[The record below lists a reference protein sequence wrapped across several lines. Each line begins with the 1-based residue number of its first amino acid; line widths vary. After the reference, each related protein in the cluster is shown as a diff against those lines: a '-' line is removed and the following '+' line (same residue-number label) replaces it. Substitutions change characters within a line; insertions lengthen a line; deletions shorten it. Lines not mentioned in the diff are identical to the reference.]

1 METNSTTTQIL
12 DLSKIRKKSISVIT
26 PSGETKELM
35 IDLGDFNILTRLK
48 NSYDKLEEIAVKASA
63 KLAENLD
70 DMDAVVDTLDDMDTE
85 MRACID
91 FIFDANVSEVCV
103 GNGSIISMYNGKFFF
118 ETIME
123 GLANLCGEQVSFEYK
138 KMEQRIKKR
147 TQQYTK

>member
-26 PSGETKELM
+26 PNGETKELM

-91 FIFDANVSEVCV
+91 FIFDANVSEICV